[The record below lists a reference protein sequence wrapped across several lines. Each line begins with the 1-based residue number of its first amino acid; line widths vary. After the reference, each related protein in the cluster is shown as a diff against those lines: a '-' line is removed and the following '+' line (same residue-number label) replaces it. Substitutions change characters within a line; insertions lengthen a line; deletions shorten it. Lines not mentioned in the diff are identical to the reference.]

1 MGLGRLFLINT
12 YLFALLTVCFTL
24 DPEPVHAT
32 PINPTSAYEQRLE
45 QGIEAFYRSDWQK
58 AISIFRQLQQLEP
71 SNPRA
76 WFFYSMVPFWQYFY
90 GGGDAKIAKDFL
102 KTSNYAIEVA
112 EKRLKVAPRDTSV
125 VFILSGLHG
134 YRSLVAAAEKEYTTA
149 IKSGVTGFGYT
160 RQLMAFDN
168 SNEDVLIGKGVF
180 NYMMGSV
187 PREGRWMTGMMGM
200 SGDIQVGFQELERAA
215 NSNSSSKTEALMIL
229 AYLYDREKRHGDALR
244 VSRKLV
250 DAYPENIIFQFYLA
264 KSLDNMKQLVEATD
278 VYKRVVEME
287 SDLKTLKETSN
298 VRLRQLSR

>member
-1 MGLGRLFLINT
+1 MGSGRLFLIGT
-12 YLFALLTVCFTL
+12 YLFSLLAVCFTL
-24 DPEPVHAT
+24 VPESLHAT
-32 PINPTSAYEQRLE
+32 PNNPTSAYEQRLE
-45 QGIEAFYRSDWQK
+45 QGIDAFYRSDWQK
-58 AISIFRQLQQLEP
+58 ANTIFRQLQLLEP
-71 SNPRA
+71 NNPRA
-76 WFFYSMVPFWQYFY
+76 WFFDSMVPFWQYFF
-90 GGGDAKIAKDFL
+90 GGGDASIAKDFL
-102 KTSNYAIEVA
+102 KSSNKAIQVA
-112 EKRLKVAPRDTSV
+112 EKRLKAAPRDTSV

-168 SNEDVLIGKGVF
+168 SNEDALIGKGVF

-200 SGDIQVGFQELERAA
+200 SGDMQVGFQELERAA
-215 NSNSSSKTEALMIL
+215 NSNSASKTEALMIL

-287 SDLKTLKETSN
+287 SDLKSLKDTSN
-298 VRLRQLSR
+298 VRLRELSR